1 MKKLF
6 LGYYKENF
14 KFKLIFCFLLVFIF
28 ILSAIIM
35 SRLDIDY
42 AADGRKTIQIGDVY
56 VFKHES
62 YKTKEEEE
70 QELGAKLNIC
80 FFSNILNGNNFPSNS
95 YYNSIFYYIY
105 LVDDDSLPLDT
116 IVMDKETYYRN
127 QFPESLDFNYNSDER
142 VTLKVSSTIFS
153 SKKGVFL
160 NSHFAD
166 DKLIECQ
173 EYYVLVD
180 ESNFENICKYLDR
193 HEGRGRLVNVS
204 NLNYAE
210 IKEKEYQIKEND
222 IEKETIF
229 FVIPMVT
236 GLILSISV
244 FCYINKNER
253 NIFMMKLEGYS
264 SLKISFVTFSIPFFS
279 LLECSLISIP
289 VNMLIINLYNH
300 LISKTTPS
308 ISYGYWTKNQFIISG
323 VTLLIFLTLDF
334 IYLQYKI
341 RKVRG

>member
-1 MKKLF
+1 MKKLI

-42 AADGRKTIQIGDVY
+42 AADSRKTIQIGDVY
-56 VFKHES
+56 VFEHES

-70 QELGAKLNIC
+70 QELGAKFNIC
-80 FFSNILNGNNFPSNS
+80 FFSTILNGNNSSLNYIS
-95 YYNSIFYYIY
+95 KFYYIY

-127 QFPESLDFNYNSDER
+127 QFPESLDFNYNSNER

-173 EYYVLVD
+173 DYYVLVD
-180 ESNFENICKYLDR
+180 EDNIENICEYLDR
-193 HEGRGRLVNVS
+193 HEGRGRLINIS
-204 NLNYAE
+204 NLNYAK
-210 IKEKEYQIKEND
+210 IREKESDIKDNS

-229 FVIPMVT
+229 FVIPMVA

-253 NIFMMKLEGYS
+253 NIFIMKLEGYS

-300 LISKTTPS
+300 LISKTTPA
-308 ISYGYWTKNQFIISG
+308 IFYGYWTKNQFIISG
-323 VTLLIFLTLDF
+323 VTLLIFLSLDF

-341 RKVRG
+341 RKARG